1 MRVFP
6 YQDGDQL
13 IELVEKREYDLLV
26 LALHDMTNLLESEK
40 STRNHIIQ
48 KSVELERELNA
59 AKQERADFGALVDK
73 LEREL
78 NAARAMIESLEDAL
92 IEIEASLYEDES
104 ENAAG
109 DACWHVARKALKKL
123 KEYNQ

>member
-1 MRVFP
+1 MRIFP

-13 IELVEKREYDLLV
+13 IELVEKRELD
-26 LALHDMTNLLESEK
+26 T
-40 STRNHIIQ
+40 
-48 KSVELERELNA
+48 
-59 AKQERADFGALVDK
+59 AKAI
-73 LEREL
+73 
-78 NAARAMIESLEDAL
+78 IESLEDAL

-123 KEYNQ
+123 KDTNNL